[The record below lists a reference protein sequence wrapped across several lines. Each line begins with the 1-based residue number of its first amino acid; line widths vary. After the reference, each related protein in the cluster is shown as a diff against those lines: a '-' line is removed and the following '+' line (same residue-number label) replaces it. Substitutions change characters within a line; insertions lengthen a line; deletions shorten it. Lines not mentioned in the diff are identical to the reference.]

1 MYQAGAAPLDRITV
15 LVADDEPPA
24 RRGLRALLA
33 RQADVHVVGEARSGR
48 EAIEAIRSLKPDLVF
63 LDIQMP
69 DGDGFDVV
77 REIGVERMPVV
88 VFATAHDDYALRA
101 FDAHALDY
109 LLKPYDRERFESAL
123 HRARARLRPRA
134 KQADERLLALVERL
148 DGRAKYLDRLT
159 VTVGSRMR
167 LVDITDVDYFEAES
181 NYVRAHVGMKSHLVR
196 MTLTALAERL
206 DPARFLRVHRSL
218 IVQLARIA
226 EVEPL
231 FAGEYVL
238 FLKDGRR
245 LTTGRTYRAAV
256 QQALRLRS

>member
-1 MYQAGAAPLDRITV
+1 MSQAAAATPGRITV
-15 LVADDEPPA
+15 LIADDEPPA

-33 RQADVHVVGEARSGR
+33 RQPDVHVVGEARSGR
-48 EAIEAIRSLKPDLVF
+48 EAIEAIRTLQPDLVF
-63 LDIQMP
+63 LDVQMP

-88 VFATAHDDYALRA
+88 VFATAYDDYALRA

-109 LLKPYDRERFESAL
+109 LLKPYDRQRFESAL
-123 HRARARLRPRA
+123 GRARTRLRPA
-134 KQADERLLALVERL
+134 GQQTDARLLALVERL
-148 DGRAKYLDRLT
+148 DERAKHLERLT
-159 VTVGSRMR
+159 VTVGSRLR
-167 LVDITDVDYFEAES
+167 LVDIGDFDYFEAES
-181 NYVRAHVGMKSHLVR
+181 NYVRAHAGAKSHLVR
-196 MTLTALAERL
+196 TTLSALEEKL

-245 LTTGRTYRAAV
+245 LTSGRTYRAAL
-256 QQALRLRS
+256 QEALRLRS